1 MGRTPLER
9 DAMKRLFA
17 GYLRLCLGLLL
28 IGGRILAATNSAE
41 PPTLL
46 LVIGAPGEPQYQ
58 TNFLDQAAG
67 WSSAAQRQGARVVTV
82 GLTPEAGLEDRAQLE
97 QILRAETNHLSPLWL
112 ILIGH
117 GTFDGKEA
125 RFNARGPDF
134 TATELAAWLAPLA
147 RPLIVINTTSSSAPF
162 LQKLSRTN
170 RIILTATR
178 SGNEQNVT
186 RLGPALSQA
195 LVDPEADLDSDQ
207 QTSLLE
213 AFLAASQRVAESYK
227 AEGRLLTE
235 HALLDDN
242 GDGLGTPPEWYRG
255 LRPIKQP
262 KAGKTIDGRRAH
274 QVYLNPSAAELA
286 LPVEVRAQRDALE
299 SELSSLR
306 DRKATLSET
315 AYYSAL
321 ESLLLKLAI
330 LYRDAE
336 SASR

>member
-1 MGRTPLER
+1 MER
-9 DAMKRLFA
+9 NAMRPFIFGMFRLW
-17 GYLRLCLGLLL
+17 LGLVLM
-28 IGGRILAATNSAE
+28 GGSVLGATNSAE

-82 GLTPEAGLEDRAQLE
+82 GLAPESSVEDRTQLE
-97 QILRAETNHLSPLWL
+97 QALMAETNHLSPLWL
-112 ILIGH
+112 VLIGH

-134 TATELAAWLAPLA
+134 SATELAAWLAPLA

-195 LVDPEADLDSDQ
+195 LMDSEADLDSDQ

-227 AEGRLLTE
+227 TEGRLLTE

-274 QVYLNPSAAELA
+274 QVYLNPSPAERA
-286 LPVEVRAQRDALE
+286 LPAEVRAQRDALE
-299 SELSSLR
+299 SEVSSLR
-306 DRKATLSET
+306 ERKATLSET
-315 AYYSAL
+315 AYYAEL
-321 ESLLLKLAI
+321 EALLLKLAV

>member
-1 MGRTPLER
+1 MRWIAPCFV
-9 DAMKRLFA
+9 RLW
-17 GYLRLCLGLLL
+17 LGVWLLTSTA
-28 IGGRILAATNSAE
+28 LASTNRSE

-67 WSSAAQRQGARVVTV
+67 WTAAAQRQGARVLTV
-82 GLTPEAGLEDRAQLE
+82 GLTPEAGREDRTQLE
-97 QILRAETNHLSPLWL
+97 QLLTAETNHVSTLWL
-112 ILIGH
+112 VLIGH

-134 TATELAAWLAPLA
+134 SASELAAWLAPLS
-147 RPLIVINTTSSSAPF
+147 RPLVIINTTSSSAPF

-170 RIILTATR
+170 RIVLTATR

-186 RLGPALSQA
+186 RLGSALSQA
-195 LVDPEADLDSDQ
+195 LMDPEADLDSDQ

-274 QVYLNPSAAELA
+274 QVYLLPSPTELA
-286 LPVEVRAQRDALE
+286 LPTEVRAQRDALE
-299 SELSSLR
+299 NEINSLR
-306 DRKATLSET
+306 DRKTTLSET
-315 AYYSAL
+315 AYYAEL
-321 ESLLLKLAI
+321 EALLLKLAV
-330 LYRDAE
+330 LYRDVE

>member
-1 MGRTPLER
+1 MRWTAPWFV
-9 DAMKRLFA
+9 RLW
-17 GYLRLCLGLLL
+17 LGVWLLTSTA
-28 IGGRILAATNSAE
+28 LASTNRSE
-41 PPTLL
+41 SPTLL

-67 WSSAAQRQGARVVTV
+67 WTAAAQRQGARVLTV
-82 GLTPEAGLEDRAQLE
+82 GLTPEAGREDRTQLE
-97 QILRAETNHLSPLWL
+97 QLLTAETNHVSTLWL
-112 ILIGH
+112 VLIGH

-134 TATELAAWLAPLA
+134 SASELASWLAPLS
-147 RPLIVINTTSSSAPF
+147 RPLIIINTTSSSAPF

-170 RIILTATR
+170 RIVLTATR

-213 AFLAASQRVAESYK
+213 AFLAASERVAESYK

-242 GDGLGTPPEWYRG
+242 GDGFGTPPEWYRG

-262 KAGKTIDGRRAH
+262 KAGKAIDGRRAH
-274 QVYLNPSAAELA
+274 QVYLTPSPAELA
-286 LPVEVRAQRDALE
+286 LSAEVRAQRDALE
-299 SELSSLR
+299 SEINSLR
-306 DRKATLSET
+306 DRKATFSET
-315 AYYSAL
+315 AYYAEL
-321 ESLLLKLAI
+321 EALLLKLAV